1 MGASF
6 LSGVAYSLVSGMPN
20 PIQSAITTG
29 AGFAVFNAIFFQVR
43 GGLEGHCV
51 KAAGTLP
58 AARPRGRL
66 AVVQESCGMDD
77 YKSIGSGKQ
86 LSGNVFLSRGSEGW
100 PRPLPHGTCTSV
112 WTHGPHTFFHGSR
125 I

>member
-43 GGLEGHCV
+43 GGLGGWGSKQV
-51 KAAGTLP
+51 LSPGTLSP
-58 AARPRGRL
+58 GR
-66 AVVQESCGMDD
+66 Q
-77 YKSIGSGKQ
+77 
-86 LSGNVFLSRGSEGW
+86 
-100 PRPLPHGTCTSV
+100 PTPLTDCHAYHAYELL
-112 WTHGPHTFFHGSR
+112 WY
-125 I
+125 